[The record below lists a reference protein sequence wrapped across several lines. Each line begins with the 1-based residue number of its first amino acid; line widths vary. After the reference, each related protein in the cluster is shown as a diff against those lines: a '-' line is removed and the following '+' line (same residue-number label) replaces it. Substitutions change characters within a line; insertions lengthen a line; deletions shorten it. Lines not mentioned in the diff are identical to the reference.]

1 MRNIARLLLVL
12 ALIAAVSPT
21 LARAKAG
28 SPIVK
33 GGNFGLGLIIGG
45 PGDWGATG
53 KVWLSRATAFQAVLN
68 LDDALILQGDF
79 LWHHYDIIR
88 PSRGAW
94 PIYLGI
100 GGALLAEGDGGV
112 AVRGPVGMDYIFDD
126 VPVDLFVELAPYLWF
141 FDGDTDLRLRAGIGA
156 RYFF

>member
-1 MRNIARLLLVL
+1 MKNLARILLVL
-12 ALIAAVSPT
+12 VLAACASASP
-21 LARAKAG
+21 AASRSG

-79 LWHHYDIIR
+79 LWHHYGVIQ

-94 PIYLGI
+94 PVYLGV
-100 GGALLAEGDGGV
+100 GGAVLTEGDGGV
-112 AVRGPVGMDYIFDD
+112 AIRGPVGMDYIFDT

-141 FDGDTDLRLRAGIGA
+141 FEGDTDLKLRAGVGA